1 MGHSGRLGSN
11 PGAAPSCV
19 WGLDLFERWF
29 LPLQK
34 GANSED
40 QSQTLTGALSWFS
53 EKSLGW
59 GPYGSDVGPRICLCS
74 RRPGWRQP
82 PSNEQF
88 LKVGHSVGMQAGAA
102 TLENSMEGPQKTKN
116 RTTLQPSDCTTRHLS
131 TGYRCALSK
140 GHMHPMSIAALSTI
154 AKVCKGAQMSIDG

>member
-40 QSQTLTGALSWFS
+40 QCQTLTSALSWFS

-59 GPYGSDVGPRICLCS
+59 GSYGSDVGPRICLHS
-74 RRPGWRQP
+74 RRPGWRQSCGCHP
-82 PSNEQF
+82 RTNSS
-88 LKVGHSVGMQAGAA
+88 LKWVTQWECKLV
-102 TLENSMEGPQKTKN
+102 
-116 RTTLQPSDCTTRHLS
+116 QPLWKKVWRVLKRLKIELPYDPAIAPLGIYPGDTGVLFRRDTCTPCL
-131 TGYRCALSK
+131 
-140 GHMHPMSIAALSTI
+140 
-154 AKVCKGAQMSIDG
+154 